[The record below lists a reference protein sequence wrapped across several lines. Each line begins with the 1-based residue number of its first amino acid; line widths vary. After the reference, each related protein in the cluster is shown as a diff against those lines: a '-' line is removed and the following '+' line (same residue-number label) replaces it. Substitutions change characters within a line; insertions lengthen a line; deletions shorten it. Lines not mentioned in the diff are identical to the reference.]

1 MHARFAGLLAA
12 VLVAALSPAVFH
24 AQSAPAASQAAT
36 QEPALTKEQM
46 REFLLKAKFLG
57 GKPAGKGTTSPSRV
71 TLSDGVLTHDASFQ
85 GVDVHQDD
93 IVLADGRR
101 EMNFVDSYLYNIAA
115 YQVAEL
121 LGLDDMMPVTVE
133 RKWQG
138 TGGAVS
144 WWLPVKMDE
153 ESRIKNKVTPPD
165 QNAWFGQMLKMRVF
179 AALVDDTDRNNGNIL
194 YSADWKV
201 WMIDFT
207 RAFRTAKNLRKPG
220 DLARIERNL
229 WARIQAL
236 DVNEVTKATK
246 GYLNKFEI
254 QGLMGRRDKMVEI
267 FKQLIATKGE
277 AEVLY

>member
-1 MHARFAGLLAA
+1 MRAR
-12 VLVAALSPAVFH
+12 LVRALVVIALVSASPALF
-24 AQSAPAASQAAT
+24 QAAPRD
-36 QEPALTKEQM
+36 EPNFTKEQM
-46 REFLLKAKFLG
+46 REFLLKAKFMG

-71 TLSDGVLTHDASFQ
+71 TLTDGTVTHDAAFQ

-101 EMNFVDSYLYNIAA
+101 EMNFVDSYLYDIAA

-121 LGLDDMMPVTVE
+121 LGIDDMMPVTVE

-138 TGGAVS
+138 TSGALT

-153 ESRIKNKVTPPD
+153 EARLKNKVAPPD
-165 QNAWFGQMLKMRVF
+165 VEAWGKQMLKMRVF
-179 AALVDDTDRNNGNIL
+179 SNLVDDTDRNNGNIL
-194 YSADWKV
+194 YSADWKL

-207 RAFRTAKNLRKPG
+207 RAFRTSKNIRRPAELIRC
-220 DLARIERNL
+220 ERQL
-229 WARIQAL
+229 WAKLQAL

-246 GYLNKFEI
+246 GYLTKFEI
-254 QGLMGRRDKMVEI
+254 QAMMARRDKIVEH
-267 FKQLIATKGE
+267 FKQLIAAKGE